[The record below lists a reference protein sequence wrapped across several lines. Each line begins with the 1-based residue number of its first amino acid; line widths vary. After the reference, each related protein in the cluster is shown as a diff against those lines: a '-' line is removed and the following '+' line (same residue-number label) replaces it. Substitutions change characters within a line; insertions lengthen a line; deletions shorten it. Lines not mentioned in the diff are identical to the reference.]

1 MGIMRRGFPLG
12 TAARRMGAAAA
23 ATLCALALATPSH
36 ALGETDDPG
45 AKKRK
50 VDSQIEQLKNDMDET
65 NAALAAAHA
74 ALLATQ
80 AKLPG
85 AQSALTA
92 AQAAADEAAAADA
105 AAAQELAI
113 AQANQEKA
121 AAQLKTTT
129 SNIAGTRERVRQFA
143 AQIYQEQGLGS
154 LDIAVNSESPQ
165 QFADRLA
172 LVGTVMDLQSQ
183 SIDRLSVAQA
193 DQTAQRA
200 KLKALEDDSARAKQK
215 AEAAVTR
222 AVTTRDA
229 AAAAKASLDQ
239 LAATQAKQEADVKV
253 QADAE
258 RKRLDEMTAESNRLS
273 EVLAY
278 RARQA
283 RRAELARLA
292 AAAAAARKAGQ
303 SVPATTL
310 PATPTGGGVLAPPM
324 NTGFIS
330 SEFGLRFH
338 PILHYWRL
346 HAGRD
351 YAAPCGTPV
360 HAAASGTIVSA
371 GWGGG
376 FGNRVV
382 IDHGLKGSVS
392 LSSSYNHL
400 QSIAVRSGSVSRGQV
415 IGYEGTTGLSNGCHL
430 HFEVY
435 ENGTPVDP
443 RKWL

>member
-1 MGIMRRGFPLG
+1 V
-12 TAARRMGAAAA
+12 AA
-23 ATLCALALATPSH
+23 LCLTGLAVPASALST
-36 ALGETDDPG
+36 TDDPG
-45 AKKRK
+45 ARKKK
-50 VDSQIEQLKNDMDET
+50 VDSQIEQLKSDMDET

-74 ALLATQ
+74 ALVATQ

-85 AQSALTA
+85 AQAALAA

-105 AAAQELAI
+105 QAAQELQI
-113 AQANQEKA
+113 AQANQAKA
-121 AAQLKTTT
+121 LDQLRATNW
-129 SNIAGTRERVRQFA
+129 SILNTRGRVKQFA
-143 AQIYQEQGLGS
+143 AQIYQEQGLGQ
-154 LDIAVNSESPQ
+154 LDVAMNSQSPQ

-183 SIDRLSVAQA
+183 SIGRLEVAQA

-200 KLKALEDDSARAKQK
+200 KLKALEDDSARAKVK
-215 AEAAVTR
+215 AEQAVTK

-229 AAAAKASLDQ
+229 AAAAKNSLDQ
-239 LAATQAKQEADVKV
+239 LAATQAKQEADVKA

-273 EVLAY
+273 AELAY
-278 RARQA
+278 RARQQ

-292 AAAAAARKAGQ
+292 QIAAAARAAGR
-303 SVPATTL
+303 PATTTTL
-310 PATPTGGGVLAPPM
+310 APTPTGGGVLTVPM
-324 NTGFIS
+324 PGAVVT

-360 HAAASGTIVSA
+360 HAAADGVIVSA

-376 FGNRVV
+376 YGNRVV
-382 IDHGLKGSVS
+382 IDHGLKGSTS

-400 QSIAVRSGSVSRGQV
+400 QSIAVSSGSVSRGQV

-443 RKWL
+443 RRWL